1 MITQRTVIFVAII
14 LLSPITA
21 MLPNITNPGSATSS
35 TSVISNETTLT
46 YTTTSMKTYFK
57 STSGTTTAQSS
68 AVFPP
73 RGIGF
78 VAPKGRCAQF
88 SLPVSV
94 TLGTTL
100 NVQMMSNLPTNLYL
114 LPAYVF
120 QVSPNGCIITGNVI
134 LSESNFTA
142 YTLHWSAPE
151 DGTFYLIFTA
161 PTTVLILM
169 DHGSTKPV
177 QERANITIA
186 TSTETSDWLYSATTT
201 QTYTTTTTPEPFYL
215 KPSEQY
221 GSLVGVVILLL
232 GITLMLTLV
241 ARPPKVAQNSPA
253 RILRSLLADQYRTYE
268 Y

>member
-1 MITQRTVIFVAII
+1 MVNQRTAVFVAII

-21 MLPNITNPGSATSS
+21 MLPNITNLGSATSS
-35 TSVISNETTLT
+35 ASVVSSETTLT

-57 STSGTTTAQSS
+57 STSGTTTAQSP
-68 AVFPP
+68 AAFPAK
-73 RGIGF
+73 GIGF

-100 NVQMMSNLPTNLYL
+100 NVQMKSNLPTNLYL
-114 LPAYVF
+114 LPTYAF

-134 LSESNFTA
+134 LSVSNFTA

-161 PTTVLILM
+161 PTTILILM

-177 QERANITIA
+177 PERANITIA
-186 TSTETSDWLYSATTT
+186 TSTETSDWLYSATAT
-201 QTYTTTTTPEPFYL
+201 QTYTTTTTHEPFYL

-221 GSLVGVVILLL
+221 GPLVGVFILLL
-232 GITLMLTLV
+232 SITLMLTLV
-241 ARPPKVAQNSPA
+241 ARQPKESKNSPA
-253 RILRSLLADQYRTYE
+253 RILRSFLADQYRTYE
-268 Y
+268 